1 MEKEIKKLKEL
12 ADEFAEFV
20 GRSPRLRTVKY
31 EFGREFEF
39 GNKIETYFS
48 EDANY
53 SITIDRIIISE
64 WSKTINIPL
73 NYTAKDL
80 EEIYNK
86 ARKYLDEEKEKIIE
100 KCSESEKEEIKALR
114 KRLAELVNKNKQ

>member
-1 MEKEIKKLKEL
+1 MDKQIKKLKEL

-31 EFGREFEF
+31 EFGREF
-39 GNKIETYFS
+39 GDKIVTYFS
-48 EDANY
+48 DDAGYCIHFGNVIIDER
-53 SITIDRIIISE
+53 SNTIQ
-64 WSKTINIPL
+64 IPL
-73 NYTAKDL
+73 NYTWIDL

>member
-1 MEKEIKKLKEL
+1 MEKQIKKLKEL

-20 GRSPRLRTVKY
+20 GRSPRLGTVKY
-31 EFGREFEF
+31 EFGREFWD
-39 GNKIETYFS
+39 KIETYFS
-48 EDANY
+48 EDAKY
-53 SITIDRIIISE
+53 SINFGNVIIYEGSNTIQ
-64 WSKTINIPL
+64 IPL
-73 NYTAKDL
+73 NYTTKDL

-100 KCSESEKEEIKALR
+100 CSESEFEEIKALR

>member
-1 MEKEIKKLKEL
+1 MEKQIKKLKEL

-20 GRSPRLRTVKY
+20 GRSPRLGTVKY
-31 EFGREFEF
+31 EFGREFWD
-39 GNKIETYFS
+39 KIETYFS
-48 EDANY
+48 EDAKYCIEFGKVIINEGLN
-53 SITIDRIIISE
+53 TIQ
-64 WSKTINIPL
+64 IPL
-73 NYTAKDL
+73 NYTWIDL

-100 KCSESEKEEIKALR
+100 KCSEREKEEIKALR

>member
-1 MEKEIKKLKEL
+1 MEKQIKKLKEL

-31 EFGREFEF
+31 EFGREF
-39 GNKIETYFS
+39 GDKIETYFS
-48 EDANY
+48 EDAHY
-53 SITIDRIIISE
+53 TITIDRIIISE

-100 KCSESEKEEIKALR
+100 KCSESEKEEIKALK

>member
-1 MEKEIKKLKEL
+1 MEKQIKKLKEL

-20 GRSPRLRTVKY
+20 GRSPRLGTVKY
-31 EFGREFEF
+31 EFGREFWD
-39 GNKIETYFS
+39 KIETYFS
-48 EDANY
+48 EDAKY
-53 SITIDRIIISE
+53 SINFGNVIIDEWVNTIQ
-64 WSKTINIPL
+64 IPL
-73 NYTAKDL
+73 NYTTKDL

>member
-1 MEKEIKKLKEL
+1 MEKQIKKLKEL

-20 GRSPRLRTVKY
+20 GRSPRLGTVKY
-31 EFGREFEF
+31 EFGREFWD
-39 GNKIETYFS
+39 KIETYFS
-48 EDANY
+48 EDAKY
-53 SITIDRIIISE
+53 SIHFGKVIIYEWTNTIE
-64 WSKTINIPL
+64 IPL
-73 NYTAKDL
+73 NYTTKDL

>member
-1 MEKEIKKLKEL
+1 MEKQIKKLKEL

-31 EFGREFEF
+31 EFGREFWD
-39 GNKIETYFS
+39 KIETYFS
-48 EDANY
+48 EDAKY
-53 SITIDRIIISE
+53 SINFGNVIIYEGSNTIQ
-64 WSKTINIPL
+64 IPL
-73 NYTAKDL
+73 NYTTKDL

-100 KCSESEKEEIKALR
+100 CSESEFEEIKALR

>member
-20 GRSPRLRTVKY
+20 GRSPRSVEVKY
-31 EFGREFEF
+31 EYGK
-39 GNKIETYFS
+39 GNMDRIVTYFS
-48 EDANY
+48 VDAYY
-53 SITIDRIIISE
+53 SITIDRIIICERSN
-64 WSKTINIPL
+64 TINIPL

>member
-1 MEKEIKKLKEL
+1 MEKQIKKLKEL

-20 GRSPRLRTVKY
+20 GRSPRLGTVKY
-31 EFGREFEF
+31 EFGREL
-39 GNKIETYFS
+39 GDKIETYFS
-48 EDANY
+48 EETYYGIKFGNVIIY
-53 SITIDRIIISE
+53 ERSNTIQ
-64 WSKTINIPL
+64 IPL
-73 NYTAKDL
+73 NYTWIDL

>member
-1 MEKEIKKLKEL
+1 MEKQIKKLKEL

-20 GRSPRLRTVKY
+20 GRSPRLGTVKY
-31 EFGREFEF
+31 EFGREFWD
-39 GNKIETYFS
+39 KIETYFS
-48 EDANY
+48 EEAEYCIKFGNVIIY
-53 SITIDRIIISE
+53 ERSNTIQ
-64 WSKTINIPL
+64 IPL
-73 NYTAKDL
+73 NYTWIDL